1 MFGIGGV
8 GGKGIIPAY
17 AGNTLLLILKI
28 WATRDHPRVCGEH
41 WLGSDRWVFV
51 LGSSPRMRGTHVDGV
66 GLLRHLGIIPAYA
79 GNTRIQFSERS
90 HRWDHPR
97 VCGEH
102 RNHRTS
108 RRDTSGSSPRMRG
121 TPVGMPSASR
131 LVGIIP
137 AYAGNTEGGMPL
149 MLARRDHPRVCGEH
163 VYGRY
168 SLPTASGSSPRMRG
182 TRVDACGV
190 SVYGGIIP
198 AYAGNTCYQLGAQ
211 HCYGDHPRVCGEH
224 TLSGIAERTGLGS
237 SPRMRGTLKAR

>member
-1 MFGIGGV
+1 MRGTHMFGIGGV

-102 RNHRTS
+102 IAWHMPRYGYMGSSPRMRGTRKHCQHRFQRNRIIPAYAGNTKPAED
-108 RRDTSGSSPRMRG
+108 RPTYLRDHPRVCGEHYAVEKDVRGSAGSSPRMRG
-121 TPVGMPSASR
+121 TPQ
-131 LVGIIP
+131 
-137 AYAGNTEGGMPL
+137 
-149 MLARRDHPRVCGEH
+149 AR
-163 VYGRY
+163 
-168 SLPTASGSSPRMRG
+168 
-182 TRVDACGV
+182 
-190 SVYGGIIP
+190 
-198 AYAGNTCYQLGAQ
+198 
-211 HCYGDHPRVCGEH
+211 
-224 TLSGIAERTGLGS
+224 
-237 SPRMRGTLKAR
+237 